1 MLTVRA
7 PRGSSVSVR
16 CTGRGCPRKR
26 FARMTT
32 LVHLKPYQR
41 LLRGNLRLEISV
53 TRRGFV
59 GKRTVITLRKGKAP
73 TRRDLCLYPG
83 VSRAKSCKAA

>member
-1 MLTVRA
+1 
-7 PRGSSVSVR
+7 
-16 CTGRGCPRKR
+16 
-26 FARMTT
+26 MTR

-41 LLRGNLRLEISV
+41 LLRGNLRLQISV

-59 GKRTVITLRKGKAP
+59 GKRTIIILRKGKAP

-83 VSRAKSCKAA
+83 VRRAKSCNAA